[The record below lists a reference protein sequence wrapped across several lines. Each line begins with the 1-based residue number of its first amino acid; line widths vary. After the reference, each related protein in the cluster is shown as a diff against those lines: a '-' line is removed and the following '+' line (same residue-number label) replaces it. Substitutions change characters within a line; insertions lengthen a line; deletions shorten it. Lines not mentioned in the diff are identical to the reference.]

1 MPLLADAE
9 LLGNGDAL
17 SRALDHNV
25 GRFLTRA
32 EVFSAL
38 NRSKSAGTLKIRGEL
53 HSEDL
58 QVDPAVRITVPDP
71 RLQLLRASTDP
82 RTGCTWFR
90 FRATAEPKL
99 LPFYTTVC
107 TPETVADTG
116 ATPKQAGNFAVI
128 TAADSKP
135 AMPVLVQPSKSAGLA
150 VRTSVSQMTLLVHP
164 LQRGRLGKIIRVRV
178 DGSGKFQKRG
188 SWDRRRSI
196 RPTRE
201 KLCISNQ
208 LAQRTPQPSQYCFY

>member
-1 MPLLADAE
+1 MNTKKLLPIVMFVLPSTALLAASPLVPVHSPLLADAE

-53 HSEDL
+53 RSEDL

-99 LPFYTTVC
+99 LPFYTTG
-107 TPETVADTG
+107 PHLE
-116 ATPKQAGNFAVI
+116 K
-128 TAADSKP
+128 
-135 AMPVLVQPSKSAGLA
+135 
-150 VRTSVSQMTLLVHP
+150 
-164 LQRGRLGKIIRVRV
+164 RL
-178 DGSGKFQKRG
+178 
-188 SWDRRRSI
+188 
-196 RPTRE
+196 
-201 KLCISNQ
+201 
-208 LAQRTPQPSQYCFY
+208 RTPVPRRNKQETLP